1 MSYLNDKPVDLI
13 VVPVTCD
20 SEQGT
25 AFFINPRQL
34 LTARHVVKAHFKNS
48 GIAPIYIVVEGH
60 SILCRAQ
67 ELNLPNRNIDL
78 ALLTIHDDSNFESKK
93 FLGLLCDEF
102 VKGLSLK
109 VYGYPQEIGLGSNL
123 VNFQVKNLLQIDEPA
138 FFDRVLKW
146 EDEKFL
152 HDFSGLSGS
161 PIVSISGR
169 AVGIITQQLNANLNY
184 VSFDFA
190 KDHLQKINIP
200 FSEDASFD
208 DMTVTGTGW
217 SFTHTTNVIK
227 TIHGRYTPELHQANE
242 KLDRI
247 LDFFTD
253 THHLNA
259 CISHAD
265 QIISKICGLS
275 EELQKIIIKR
285 FKLRKGLTP
294 ELLKR
299 DKYSLFISIY
309 NFIQKED
316 PFKNHPIVT
325 NVQNL
330 NEIVYALRNE
340 NLYRLNFINNSNL
353 CLIGKAGT
361 GKTHNLCE
369 YSKKNQ
375 GKANIFLFFGT
386 NFKSSESPISYIQH
400 VAFRDM
406 SFEDFNIELEN
417 RGRYAI
423 IVIDALNEGRGIS
436 FWNENLAPLRTVID
450 KCDRI
455 KLIISVRHPFDTDL
469 IDLAG
474 HGNWEI
480 QTIEGFENKEDAI
493 EKYFTYYKI
502 EKIHFKHNLES
513 FKNPLFLKIF
523 CETFATLTQDE
534 LKTLSKQML
543 YTKYVA
549 RKNNEVSEFIDED
562 TELNIAE
569 KYLSKLARYCVF
581 YNHFNSIP
589 KEKAREYSKHL
600 APYRTWSKDLLNACL
615 STNLLLYDRMGD
627 GRSAVMFEYENL
639 GDYYMANVLLNSKMG
654 ISQIMSW
661 IENELKYIDQKK
673 IPSEKFKSSI
683 KAFFDCCYHHEI
695 DICNEKQI
703 HMEGTLYDLFYESM
717 IESDIP
723 YDELISILLKL
734 DDDKANPLLLLERYS
749 EMSLDETLQIHK
761 KLKSFHTVAA
771 RDLIWSKY
779 VNDLFEFNGPDFIGA
794 IPVEKDPVAEVDDE
808 ERKFLICL
816 TWMLSSSHPALRAI
830 LIRKIKKILS
840 IHPELIKWLA
850 QHFESVNDPYIV
862 GGLYCAVCGV
872 IITSRNIKL
881 VNSIAE
887 LVYNSFYQNEDNIP
901 QDLWVRQWTFKIIE
915 YSSYLNNFIKSSIGN
930 SSVDDFT
937 DYWQK
942 IKTPFKP
949 KFIGRIDI
957 PTTEYPK
964 SDYFGIQNGSLL
976 MYNSIFNFEDF
987 NRYIIGTNNRNVS
1000 DDFFELTPQY
1010 NGLHKGVSLNK
1021 IMAEMAFYIKNVLG
1035 WSDKLG
1041 SLDNGKYSRDR
1052 SRNIQE
1058 RIGKKFQWLAWS
1070 WINAHLMDTSLVS
1083 RSPYF
1088 WSSEAR
1094 KEDLTPT
1101 PYPWNSSEVSRF
1113 DPTLDEG
1120 FNHSDLFKL
1129 SVIGNQIIV
1138 DSEDHSWINDKSIL
1152 PEFRYLAK
1160 NNNEDDFVLLIGW
1173 DTFEKDNKGS
1183 FLYSS
1188 ACFVKKTDSEK
1199 FAKWTIDKNFY
1210 GRWMPEY
1217 RGSTDFL
1224 WNEYPW
1230 SDAYRNSIE
1239 ENPWQKPSD
1248 CPNEI
1253 LLAYMAQLQEDWE
1266 GIDDK
1271 YEHLSTV
1278 YIPCEE
1284 MMKVMKLYCS
1294 EKRGI
1299 IKDPGGNVAGINIE
1313 VLKGMHGL
1321 FVRRDILNKFLIKQ
1335 NYEMFYYVTG
1345 EKTLKQTEYKKIFQ
1359 DISAAYKYQPS
1370 APIDTIQP
1378 MRIIERDL
1386 PTSHTQSAERAEK
1399 LLKKF
1404 NDEGALTQREVIEL
1418 LSYEKAQN
1426 LLVDPDLDELDEL
1439 DSKEFGKV
1447 D

>member
-1 MSYLNDKPVDLI
+1 MSYLNGKPVDLI
-13 VVPVTCD
+13 VVPVFCD

-25 AFFINPRQL
+25 AFFINTSQL
-34 LTARHVVKAHFKNS
+34 LTARHVVKAYFKNS
-48 GIAPIYIVVEGH
+48 GIAPIYIEVEGL
-60 SILCRAQ
+60 SILCEAQ
-67 ELNLPNRNIDL
+67 ELNLPDKNIDL
-78 ALLTIHDDSNFESKK
+78 ALLTIHDSTFESKN
-93 FLGLLCDEF
+93 FLELLCDEF
-102 VKGLSLK
+102 VKGLLLR
-109 VYGYPQEIGLGSNL
+109 VYGYPQEIGLSSNL
-123 VNFQVKNLLQIDEPA
+123 VNFQVKNFLQLDEPA

-161 PIVSISGR
+161 PIVSITGR
-169 AVGIITQQLNANLNY
+169 AVGIITQQLNASLNY

-190 KDHLQKINIP
+190 KEHLRNINIP

-208 DMTVTGTGW
+208 DMTVTGSGW
-217 SFTHTTNVIK
+217 SFTHTNNVIK
-227 TIHGRYTPELHQANE
+227 TIHGRYTPELHQTNE
-242 KLDRI
+242 KLDQI

-253 THHLNA
+253 INHINA
-259 CISHAD
+259 CISQAD
-265 QIISKICGLS
+265 QLISKICGLS
-275 EELQKIIIKR
+275 KELQKIIIDRIKI
-285 FKLRKGLTP
+285 RKELTP

-299 DKYSLFISIY
+299 DNYSLFISIY
-309 NFIQKED
+309 NFLQKED
-316 PFKNHPIVT
+316 PFKNHPLVT

-330 NEIVYALRNE
+330 NEIVYALRSE

-417 RGRYAI
+417 RGRYAV
-423 IVIDALNEGRGIS
+423 IVIDAINEGRGIS
-436 FWNENLAPLRTVID
+436 YWNENLAPLRTVID

-469 IDLAG
+469 IDLTD
-474 HGNWEI
+474 HSNWKI
-480 QTIEGFENKEDAI
+480 LTIEGFEDKEEAR
-493 EKYFTYYKI
+493 EKYFTHYKI
-502 EKIHFKHNLES
+502 EKKYINNNLES

-523 CETFATLTQDE
+523 CEIFNTLTQDE
-534 LKTLSKQML
+534 LKTLNKQML

-549 RKNNEVSEFIDED
+549 RKNAEVSEFIDED
-562 TELNIAE
+562 PELNITE
-569 KYLSKLARYCVF
+569 KYLSKLAQYGVF
-581 YNHFNSIP
+581 HNHFNSIP
-589 KEKAREYSKHL
+589 KEKAREYSKQL
-600 APYRTWSKDLLNACL
+600 APHRTWSKDLLNACL
-615 STNLLLYDRMGD
+615 STNLLLYDKMRD
-627 GRSAVMFEYENL
+627 GRSAVMYEYENL
-639 GDYYMANVLLNSKMG
+639 GDYYMASALLNSKMG

-673 IPSEKFKSSI
+673 FPSEKFKSSI
-683 KAFFDCCYHHEI
+683 KAFFDCCYHLGI
-695 DICNEKQI
+695 TIYNEKQV
-703 HMEGTLYDLFYESM
+703 HKEGALHDLFYESM
-717 IESDIP
+717 IESDIL

-734 DDDKANPLLLLERYS
+734 DDDKANPLHLLQKYS
-749 EMSLDETLQIHK
+749 ELSLDETLQIHK

-779 VNDLFEFNGPDFIGA
+779 VNDLFEFNGPEFIGE
-794 IPVEKDPVAEVDDE
+794 IPVEEDPAAEIDDE

-840 IHPELIKWLA
+840 IHPDLIKWLSE
-850 QHFESVNDPYIV
+850 HFGSVNDSYIV
-862 GGLYCAVCGV
+862 GGLYCAVYGV
-872 IITSRNIKL
+872 IITSRDIEL
-881 VNSIAE
+881 VNSIAKHIFN
-887 LVYNSFYQNEDNIP
+887 YFYLNDNNIP
-901 QDLWVRQWTFKIIE
+901 QDLWVRQWTLKIIE
-915 YSSYLNNFIKSSIGN
+915 YSSYINNFIKSSTGDP
-930 SSVDDFT
+930 SAVGFT

-942 IKTPFKP
+942 INPPFKP
-949 KFIGRIDI
+949 KFIKGIDI
-957 PTTEYPK
+957 ATDEYPS
-964 SDYFGIQNGSLL
+964 SDYFGIQNGSRL

-987 NRYIIGTNNRNVS
+987 NRYIIGKNNRNVS
-1000 DDFFELTPQY
+1000 DDYFEPFQQF
-1010 NGLHKGVSLNK
+1010 NGTHKGVSLNK

-1052 SRNIQE
+1052 YHNIHE

-1083 RSPYF
+1083 KSPYF
-1088 WSSEAR
+1088 WNNEAR
-1094 KEDLTPT
+1094 TEDLTPT
-1101 PYPWNSSEVSRF
+1101 PYPWNSSEISRF

-1120 FNHSDLFKL
+1120 FRHSDLFKL
-1129 SVIGNQIIV
+1129 SVIDNQIIV
-1138 DSEDHSWINDKSIL
+1138 DCEDNSWINDKSIL

-1160 NNNEDDFVLLIGW
+1160 DNSENDFVLLIGW
-1173 DTFEKDNKGS
+1173 DSFEKENKGS

-1210 GRWMPEY
+1210 SRWMPEY

-1239 ENPWQKPSD
+1239 EDPWQKPSD

-1253 LLAYMAQLQEDWE
+1253 LLAYRAQLQEDWE
-1266 GIDDK
+1266 GIEDK
-1271 YEHLSTV
+1271 DEYLSTV
-1278 YIPCEE
+1278 YFPCEE
-1284 MMKVMKLYCS
+1284 MMQVMKLYCS
-1294 EKRGI
+1294 EHRGI
-1299 IKDPGGNVAGINIE
+1299 IKDPSGKVAGINIE
-1313 VLKGMHGL
+1313 VRNGMHGL

-1345 EKTLKQTEYKKIFQ
+1345 EKTLKQAEYKKIFK
-1359 DISAAYKYQPS
+1359 DISAAYKYQPNTT
-1370 APIDTIQP
+1370 IVTIQP

-1386 PTSHTQSAERAEK
+1386 PKSHTQSAERAEK

-1404 NDEGALTQREVIEL
+1404 NDEGALTQREAIEL
-1418 LSYEKAQN
+1418 LSYEKTQN

-1439 DSKEFGKV
+1439 DSKEYGKV